1 MINSMNTRLN
11 TLSWHN
17 VKAIEKIEHGLSNNP
32 TKKQFMLMQSAE
44 HELKKPTMSQLLKVE
59 TKEHAKPESDEED
72 DDEEE
77 DKAPEQQ
84 NYSLGKLVIRGKTNA
99 KS

>member
-1 MINSMNTRLN
+1 MNH
-11 TLSWHN
+11 LSWGT
-17 VKAIEKIEHGLSNNP
+17 VKAIEQIEHGLDKQP
-32 TKKQFMLMQSAE
+32 TKKQFMLMESAE

-77 DKAPEQQ
+77 DNAPEQP
-84 NYSLGKLVIRGKTNA
+84 NHSLGKLVIRGKTNA